1 MSVPEGP
8 FTAVSVALS
17 RELAHWPAGPP
28 AGATVR
34 IHPAL
39 WNEIRAD
46 ERAGWRARRD
56 DGEFL
61 PSLDRWFGLPV
72 DVTADVIPGH
82 LAELTVPHPDD
93 PGQFAAHCLLPS
105 NADVPGAAVY
115 AVWPLGPP
123 GEPGVN
129 LAAAFPPPT
138 CHCLCGVAHP
148 AEDAACDALHPV
160 TARRLAGRD
169 VPMCGPCAAARD
181 RRQPA
186 DCPLGE
192 AHGAALYPIP
202 PAPADPGGLY
212 ESQARGLWQDPGPL
226 ETARQ
231 VYQQHLDVLT
241 GAMAGESGVNLE
253 AAMRYLR
260 ATYGRAEADAAA
272 RVEDTVDLGELA
284 RDPDSAAAAVGRVY
298 NATLE
303 VARELLRRQ
312 LGAAIQVLA
321 LYGVPVGD
329 LAALLNGATELGGA
343 VTDLDALPGDVA
355 VTVAAGP
362 GRIPEIW
369 LHAAPGVWVGPAG
382 ADPVAEDLT
391 AEQVTAAQARELA
404 AAAWKRAGRDVG

>member
-123 GEPGVN
+123 GQPGVN
-129 LAAAFPPPT
+129 LAAAFGPPT

-148 AEDAACDALHPV
+148 AERPACDALNPV
-160 TARRLAGRD
+160 TTRRLAGRD

-181 RRQPA
+181 RRAPG
-186 DCPLGE
+186 DCPVGE
-192 AHGAALYPIP
+192 AHESMAL
-202 PAPADPGGLY
+202 
-212 ESQARGLWQDPGPL
+212 GLWQDPGPL

-253 AAMRYLR
+253 AAMRYLQ

-298 NATLE
+298 DATLE

-312 LGAAIQVLA
+312 LASAIQVLA

-329 LAALLNGATELGGA
+329 LAELLNGATELAGA
-343 VTDLDALPGDVA
+343 VTDLDALPGDQP

-382 ADPVAEDLT
+382 ADPMAEDLT
-391 AEQVTAAQARELA
+391 AERVTAGQARELA